1 MADFSD
7 VIAVL
12 KENNANDT
20 IRTEE
25 LKNQIIASAKTTNR
39 SFGQSLA
46 KQFGKQIG
54 LQEDAL
60 QQQASMLAEQE
71 RLALLQNEDNK
82 TTAVEGKDLGGGVF
96 KKSLGGLKALIGS
109 VGIFFLGILGI
120 VKALQNPEFKNAT
133 KDLFTAM
140 KNVFVFI
147 KDEVFKPL
155 GPILTEILKFTVVGL
170 TKGFELVLE
179 TFKLIKDFGVNG
191 PDPEEY
197 KGLPAAGVGLFMA
210 MEALVV
216 VAKAALKPVS
226 SKSMLAD

>member
-82 TTAVEGKDLGGGVF
+82 ATAVEGKDLGGGVF
-96 KKSLGGLKALIGS
+96 KKSLSGLKAIIGS

-120 VKALQNPEFKNAT
+120 VKGLQNPDFRNAV

-147 KDEVFKPL
+147 KDEVFVPL
-155 GPILTEILKFTVVGL
+155 GPILLEILKFSVISL
-170 TKGFELVLE
+170 TKGFQLVLD

-197 KGLPAAGVGLFMA
+197 KGLPALGVGLTSLFNTLL
-210 MEALVV
+210 EKDLTFS
-216 VAKAALKPVS
+216 L
-226 SKSMLAD
+226 